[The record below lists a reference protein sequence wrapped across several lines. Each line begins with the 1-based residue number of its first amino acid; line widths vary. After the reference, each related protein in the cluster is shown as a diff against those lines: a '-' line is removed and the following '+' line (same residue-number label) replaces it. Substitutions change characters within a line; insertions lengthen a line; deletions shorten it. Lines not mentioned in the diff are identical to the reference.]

1 MYNMISLPI
10 CLIIALLD
18 VVVVLA
24 ITLWYYN
31 WVTKRLRIK
40 MLENINEIKSQ
51 IDELSAAASTKNS

>member
-1 MYNMISLPI
+1 MISLPI

>member
-1 MYNMISLPI
+1 MISLPI

-24 ITLWYYN
+24 ITLWYYS

>member
-1 MYNMISLPI
+1 MISLPI

-51 IDELSAAASTKNS
+51 IDELSAAASVKNS

>member
-1 MYNMISLPI
+1 MISLPI

-24 ITLWYYN
+24 ITLWYYS
-31 WVTKRLRIK
+31 WVTKLLRIK
-40 MLENINEIKSQ
+40 MRENINEIKSQ

>member
-24 ITLWYYN
+24 ITLWYYS

-40 MLENINEIKSQ
+40 MRENINEIKSQ

>member
-1 MYNMISLPI
+1 MISLPI

-51 IDELSAAASTKNS
+51 IDELSAAASTKNR

>member
-1 MYNMISLPI
+1 MISLPI

-24 ITLWYYN
+24 ITLWYYS

-40 MLENINEIKSQ
+40 MRENINEIKSQ